1 MCELH
6 LSGCCH
12 SFGAF
17 QHIQTVVKTNTYT
30 FHVREV
36 RQDSLAFFGIA
47 AEYHAA
53 INEQW
58 LAFSSI
64 DISGDCLKMAG
75 TVHCLLH
82 GCSPAMP
89 KKARLS
95 CLSSH
100 TRKESL
106 SSKANL
112 PYVIGFSCC
121 MHLLSVERCCIGVEV
136 TSFCLLAKSV

>member
-1 MCELH
+1 MLH
-6 LSGCCH
+6 VLKCVSACCH

-53 INEQW
+53 VNEQW

-64 DISGDCLKMAG
+64 EFSSGELLENAS
-75 TVHCLLH
+75 HC
-82 GCSPAMP
+82 
-89 KKARLS
+89 
-95 CLSSH
+95 
-100 TRKESL
+100 SL
-106 SSKANL
+106 IVA
-112 PYVIGFSCC
+112 
-121 MHLLSVERCCIGVEV
+121 CIFEHRI
-136 TSFCLLAKSV
+136 L

>member
-1 MCELH
+1 MLH
-6 LSGCCH
+6 VLKCVSGCCH

-64 DISGDCLKMAG
+64 DISGDCLRMQA
-75 TVHCLLH
+75 TVH
-82 GCSPAMP
+82 
-89 KKARLS
+89 
-95 CLSSH
+95 
-100 TRKESL
+100 
-106 SSKANL
+106 
-112 PYVIGFSCC
+112 
-121 MHLLSVERCCIGVEV
+121 
-136 TSFCLLAKSV
+136 